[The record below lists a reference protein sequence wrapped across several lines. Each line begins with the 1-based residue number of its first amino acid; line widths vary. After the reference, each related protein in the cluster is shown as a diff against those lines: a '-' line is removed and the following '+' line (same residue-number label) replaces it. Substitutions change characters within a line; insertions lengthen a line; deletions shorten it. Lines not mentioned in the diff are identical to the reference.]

1 MLSLFENL
9 SLSLKASAGKKSA
22 DAFRTISEVSE
33 LLDVKPHVLRFWEG
47 KFKQI
52 NPIKASGNRRYYR
65 QEDIL
70 ILAKI
75 RDLLYKEGFTVK
87 GAQQALSDALKQE
100 KKSTASEGPAFDSSG
115 ESIMV
120 SREEG
125 GVVKSAFSQ
134 GKRDALID
142 DIQASLMD
150 LKAFL
155 QRA

>member
-9 SLSLKASAGKKSA
+9 SLSLKSSAGKKSA
-22 DAFRTISEVSE
+22 EAFRTISEVSQ

-52 NPIKASGNRRYYR
+52 SPVKASGNRRYYR

-87 GAQQALSDALKQE
+87 GAQQALTDALKQE
-100 KKSTASEGPAFDSSG
+100 KKATSSEPIIEQSADS
-115 ESIMV
+115 IV
-120 SREEG
+120 LPNEEVQ
-125 GVVKSAFSQ
+125 VVKSAFSQ

-155 QRA
+155 KSA

>member
-9 SLSLKASAGKKSA
+9 SLSLKSSAGKKSA

-52 NPIKASGNRRYYR
+52 SPVKASGNRRYYR

-100 KKSTASEGPAFDSSG
+100 KKAVASEGQMTAQTS
-115 ESIMV
+115 ESIV
-120 SREEG
+120 LPNEDN
-125 GVVKSAFSQ
+125 GVVKTAFSQ

-142 DIQASLMD
+142 DIHASLMD
-150 LKAFL
+150 LKTFL